1 MLKLRQAI
9 EAKKKQFDLEIAN
22 TKSPKA
28 AGVVLRLKKRWLCH
42 NDLIYLA
49 SITRHKKIIEYEA
62 CYRDFCDEV
71 SLMNWVIVKNHIQD
85 KHPDMMTIEEI
96 SDNPIEDLKHL
107 QRLYLAYRAFYK
119 TTIVTKLHSL
129 QLLLNFPNI
138 HIVLCHNKQ
147 ENSSDNLVAIKNCFL
162 TTELRMLFPEY
173 IPKGREWGNASGFS
187 VATRSDW
194 SRTEQNIEAVGVDT
208 EITGRHY
215 QVAKKNDLVT
225 EKSVNTEDQ
234 IRKSLDWDE
243 RFNIGMWDDAQ
254 KKIQDYEGTR
264 YHLLDMYST
273 KKNDP
278 NIKLI
283 EIPLLK
289 DQNSDNI
296 TQENIQNP
304 ERYTIEGI
312 KSLMSDM
319 WVFNCQLL
327 MKPDDPAKRN
337 FKQEMISYFNSV
349 PDCNFYLLVDPASKR
364 KKKSDFTA
372 MLVVGVSA
380 EGKYYIVDGI
390 RDKLNPKQRI
400 DTAIELAKQ
409 WNIRESGWEE
419 VGLGDDNF
427 YLEEARRKVHLYFLV
442 TPIKSMVIAKED
454 RIRNILVPNY
464 AQHKWLWASKGSLVK
479 NSIYDGRRYDLTEDM
494 ERELLHFPLA
504 EHDDLLDAMT
514 FLSRLSIVKPQ
525 ENKIIENTE
534 MTFGEYGKIRDERL
548 AMNRQNPWNFVGS
561 RN

>member
-1 MLKLRQAI
+1 MLKLRQSI
-9 EAKKKQFDLEIAN
+9 EAKKKQFDLEIAGA
-22 TKSPKA
+22 KSSKA
-28 AGVVLRLKKRWLCH
+28 AGVILRDKKRWLCH
-42 NDLIYLA
+42 NDLYFLA
-49 SITRHKKIIEYEA
+49 SITRQRKIVEYENI
-62 CYRDFCDEV
+62 YRDFCDEV
-71 SLMNWVIVKNHIQD
+71 STMNWVIIKNDVQPALPEML
-85 KHPDMMTIEEI
+85 K
-96 SDNPIEDLKHL
+96 IEDVTDDPETDLKDL

-138 HIVLCHNKQ
+138 HIILCHNKQ

-162 TTELRMLFPEY
+162 TTEIRILFPEY
-173 IPKGREWGNASGFS
+173 IPKGKEWGNQSGFS
-187 VATRSDW
+187 VAIRNDW
-194 SRTEQNIEAVGVDT
+194 NRTEQNIEAVGVDT

-254 KKIQDYEGTR
+254 RKIQDYEGTR

-278 NIKLI
+278 KIKLI

-289 DQNSDNI
+289 DQNHENLSI
-296 TQENIQNP
+296 ENIQNP
-304 ERYTIEGI
+304 ERYTPEGI
-312 KSLMSDM
+312 LSLMSDM
-319 WVFNCQLL
+319 WVFNSQML

-337 FKQEMISYFNSV
+337 FKQEMIAYFFGIPS
-349 PDCNFYLLVDPASKR
+349 CNFYLLVDPASKR

-380 EGKYYIVDGI
+380 VGKYNIVDGI
-390 RDKLNPKQRI
+390 RDKLDPKQRI
-400 DTAIELAKQ
+400 DMAIGLAIK
-409 WNIRESGWEE
+409 WNIKESGWEE

-427 YLEEARRKVHLYFLV
+427 YLEEARRKARLYFSV
-442 TPIKSMVIAKED
+442 TPIKSMAVAKED
-454 RIRNILVPNY
+454 RIRNILVPDY
-464 AQHKWLWASKGSLVK
+464 SQHKWLWPPKGSVVK
-479 NSIYDGRRYDLTEDM
+479 NRFDGRSYDLTEDM
-494 ERELLHFPLA
+494 EREFLHFPLS

-514 FLSRLSIVKPQ
+514 FLSRLNVVKPQ
-525 ENKIIENTE
+525 ETKEDENKE
-534 MTFGEYGKIRDERL
+534 MTFGEYGKIRDDRL
-548 AMNRQNPWNFVGS
+548 ALNRSNPWASIG
-561 RN
+561 RG